1 MKTSTA
7 EAAQGLLE
15 LISSPPLTTIPQKRR
30 AEDEM
35 DVDGTGAG
43 RTAVEE
49 VGGSD
54 GGGISCICGYG
65 HDDGFS
71 IGCDVC
77 GAWQHGACFGFFS
90 VKETP
95 DKWLCHRCA
104 PRPVDRDRAHH
115 YQTAVKRKLDRRRQ
129 SSPTRH
135 RKTSMLDGASNSG
148 NNNNNKR
155 KRRASV
161 AAPAAASQHAQDEI
175 VDVTD
180 LYVSIDHDDVLDDH
194 TRTRLRSQACD
205 WRGLSALDPVIVD
218 APPPPA
224 QTHVQPVPC
233 PPTSPSSVRP
243 PSYAV
248 RTREPIPRARFI
260 SQFTSTI
267 VPSAA
272 YLSDP
277 LNAYAVHGMPRPF
290 VHLVGQPLNLA
301 LDARVSGNDARFV
314 RSGCRPN
321 AVLRPVLCPASKRSK
336 QDETTTGIS
345 FGIFALRDLKV
356 NEEIVLGWEWDDG
369 NAIHHLP
376 ALLRS
381 PEIFPC
387 VPPPHPSTPLR

>member
-1 MKTSTA
+1 MDPPGNVA
-7 EAAQGLLE
+7 AAQSLLE
-15 LISSPPLTTIPQKRR
+15 LISSQPLTTIPQKRR

-35 DVDGTGAG
+35 DVDRAGAG

-54 GGGISCICGYG
+54 GGRISCICGYG

-90 VKETP
+90 
-95 DKWLCHRCA
+95 
-104 PRPVDRDRAHH
+104 
-115 YQTAVKRKLDRRRQ
+115 TAVKRKLDRRRQ

-135 RKTSMLDGASNSG
+135 HKTSMLDGASNSG
-148 NNNNNKR
+148 NNNNNNKR
-155 KRRASV
+155 KRRAYV
-161 AAPAAASQHAQDEI
+161 AAPAAASQHTQDEI

-180 LYVSIDHDDVLDDH
+180 LYVSIDHDDIPGDR
-194 TRTRLRSQACD
+194 TRTRLRAQACD

-224 QTHVQPVPC
+224 QTYVHPVPC
-233 PPTSPSSVRP
+233 PPTSPSS
-243 PSYAV
+243 
-248 RTREPIPRARFI
+248 PIPRAHFI

-277 LNAYAVHGMPRPF
+277 LNAYAIRGMPRPF
-290 VHLVGQPLNLA
+290 VHLVGLPLNLA
-301 LDARVSGNDARFV
+301 LDARISGNDAHFV

-321 AVLRPVLCPASKRSK
+321 AILRPVLCPASKRSK
-336 QDETTTGIS
+336 QDGATTGIS
-345 FGIFALRDLKV
+345 FGIVALRDLNVHKEV
-356 NEEIVLGWEWDDG
+356 VLGWEWDDC
-369 NAIHHLP
+369 NAIHTSRL
-376 ALLRS
+376 
-381 PEIFPC
+381 
-387 VPPPHPSTPLR
+387 